1 MGKYEV
7 IEMSRS
13 IDCEQLQYDMQWWE
27 FSVRNMIKSY
37 RLREDLEY
45 GLLDNISTRIF
56 KMMYAIA
63 TGTDSATVYST
74 NRADIIK
81 LCEGARNA

>member
-1 MGKYEV
+1 
-7 IEMSRS
+7 MSRS

-27 FSVRNMIKSY
+27 SSVRNMIKSY

-74 NRADIIK
+74 HRAAIIK

>member
-1 MGKYEV
+1 
-7 IEMSRS
+7 MSRS

-27 FSVRNMIKSY
+27 SSVRNMIKSY

-63 TGTDSATVYST
+63 VGTDSATVYST
-74 NRADIIK
+74 NRVDIIK
-81 LCEGARNA
+81 LCEDARNA

>member
-1 MGKYEV
+1 
-7 IEMSRS
+7 MSKS
-13 IDCEQLQYDMQWWE
+13 INCEQLQYDMQWWE
-27 FSVRNMIKSY
+27 SSVRNMIKSY

-45 GLLDNISTRIF
+45 GLLDNVPTRIF

-81 LCEGARNA
+81 LCEEARNA

>member
-1 MGKYEV
+1 
-7 IEMSRS
+7 MSKS
-13 IDCEQLQYDMQWWE
+13 INCEQLQYDMQWWE
-27 FSVRNMIKSY
+27 SSVRNMIKSY

-81 LCEGARNA
+81 LCESARNA